1 MKINNKEVI
10 GDKFAYDGCHKIYI
24 IEDKKDREDA
34 EEYDY
39 QIFDLK
45 DIQNV
50 YENSC
55 ELKFISNWKLDK
67 RYVNQFEDVIFEYS
81 NEVEI

>member
-1 MKINNKEVI
+1 MRINGQEVI
-10 GDKFAYDGCHKIYI
+10 GDKFAFDGCHKIYI
-24 IEDKKDREDA
+24 IEDEIDRKEA

-45 DIQNV
+45 EIQEK

-55 ELKFISNWKLDK
+55 DLKFISNWKLDK
-67 RYVNQFEDVIFEYS
+67 RYVKQLEDATFEEDNTMEM
-81 NEVEI
+81 

>member
-67 RYVNQFEDVIFEYS
+67 RYVNQFEDAIFEYS

>member
-24 IEDKKDREDA
+24 IEDEKYREDA

-67 RYVNQFEDVIFEYS
+67 RYVNQFEDAIFEYS

>member
-10 GDKFAYDGCHKIYI
+10 GDKFAYDGWHKIYV
-24 IEDKKDREDA
+24 IEDEKDRKDA

-50 YENSC
+50 YKNSC

>member
-10 GDKFAYDGCHKIYI
+10 GDKFAYDDCHKIYI

-67 RYVNQFEDVIFEYS
+67 RYVNQFEDAIFEYS

>member
-24 IEDKKDREDA
+24 IEDEKDREDA

-67 RYVNQFEDVIFEYS
+67 RYVNQFEDAIFEYS

>member
-24 IEDKKDREDA
+24 IEDEKDRKDA

-67 RYVNQFEDVIFEYS
+67 RYVNQFEDAIFEYS

>member
-10 GDKFAYDGCHKIYI
+10 GDKFAYDGCHKIYV
-24 IEDKKDREDA
+24 IEDEKDREDA

-67 RYVNQFEDVIFEYS
+67 RYVNQFEDAIFEYS

>member
-10 GDKFAYDGCHKIYI
+10 GDKFAYDGCHKIYV
-24 IEDKKDREDA
+24 IEDEKDREDA

-50 YENSC
+50 YKNSC

>member
-24 IEDKKDREDA
+24 IENEKDREDA

-39 QIFDLK
+39 QILDLK

-67 RYVNQFEDVIFEYS
+67 RYVNQFEDAIFEYS

>member
-24 IEDKKDREDA
+24 IEDKKDREDV

-67 RYVNQFEDVIFEYS
+67 RYVNQFEDAIFEYS

>member
-1 MKINNKEVI
+1 MRINGQEVI
-10 GDKFAYDGCHKIYI
+10 GDKFAFDGCHKIYI
-24 IEDKKDREDA
+24 IEDENDRKEA

-45 DIQNV
+45 EIQEK

-55 ELKFISNWKLDK
+55 DLKFISNWKLDK
-67 RYVNQFEDVIFEYS
+67 RYVKQLEDATFEEDNTMEM
-81 NEVEI
+81 